1 MAIFN
6 FTVSAYNGIDSA
18 SKDVNTFSMAM
29 REFSKAIN
37 TNRFGLVAITAN
49 YCEGENADVAIWS
62 AENGLSMNTHLI
74 ALDIY

>member
-6 FTVSAYNGIDSA
+6 FTVSAYDGIDSA
-18 SKDVNTFSMAM
+18 SKDVNTFSAAM

-37 TNRFGLVAITAN
+37 TNRFDLVAITAN
-49 YCEGENADVAIWS
+49 YCEGETEDVAIWTT
-62 AENGLSMNTHLI
+62 ENGLSMNTHLI